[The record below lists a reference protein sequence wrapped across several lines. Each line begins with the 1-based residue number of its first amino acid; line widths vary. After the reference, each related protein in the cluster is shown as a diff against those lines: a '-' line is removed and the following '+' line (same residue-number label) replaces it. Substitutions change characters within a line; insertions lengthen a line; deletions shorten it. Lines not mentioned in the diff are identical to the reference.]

1 VLAIKKSPSLRQSAF
16 TAGGDTVRLTL
27 SRRTFFQNI
36 NQSIGTKMQSTFDER
51 NWLAWLV
58 KVRIL
63 ILTFLLVIQLAVAE
77 LTPTVLPL
85 RLFVSTIVLWFS
97 LSLFYVVLLSFWQEH
112 RLQATLQI
120 LTDLVLVSL
129 VVHETGGWDSSLN
142 FLYPLVIIVA
152 SILLPRVWAYLVAAL
167 AFILYGTVLDLN
179 FYGVVRS
186 YCTTHPGLKALQAII
201 FVNLFAYLAVSYLAG
216 LLAAK
221 LRQARVQLKD
231 ASGALE
237 SLQVLHENIIQ
248 SISSGLITTG
258 LDGRITL
265 VNSAAQ
271 KLLDRTPDRL
281 LGTPVAKLFLDPL
294 PNADSQQT
302 HGEVRFEVSSDKA
315 NPFRKTFRV
324 RVAQL
329 NVPERG
335 ALGYVY
341 AFDDLTEI
349 RRLEREVRM
358 QDRLAAV
365 GRLAAA
371 IAHEIRNP
379 LTSIA
384 GSVSMLSGIPE
395 MNQEHRQLLDIVTR
409 ESQRLN
415 GIITDFLAYSRGK
428 QYHFDK
434 VDLVPLL
441 EDTLTLVRHRMTAEN
456 TGITVESNL
465 AVREALAIADGDRLK
480 QVFWNF
486 SENAVR
492 AMRDGGTLKVAI
504 ERIGDDWQ
512 ISFADTGSGMTP
524 QQTEKIFEPFQ
535 SSFEGGTGLGLA
547 VVYQI
552 VQAHEGKVWARS
564 RPGQGTTFVLKL
576 RRLDADR
583 HAAQPATEL
592 NSGASES
599 RVRPLAA
606 LAASAAE
613 GRPRG

>member
-1 VLAIKKSPSLRQSAF
+1 
-16 TAGGDTVRLTL
+16 
-27 SRRTFFQNI
+27 
-36 NQSIGTKMQSTFDER
+36 MQSTFDER

-58 KVRIL
+58 KVRVL
-63 ILTFLLVIQLAVAE
+63 ILTFLLAIQLAVAH
-77 LTPTVLPL
+77 LTPAPLPV
-85 RLFVSTIVLWFS
+85 RLFISTILLWFAFS
-97 LSLFYVVLLSFWQEH
+97 IFYAVLLSFWQEH
-112 RLQATLQI
+112 RLQASLQV

-152 SILLPRVWAYLVAAL
+152 GILLPRVWAHLVAAL
-167 AFILYGTVLDLN
+167 AFILYGTILELN
-179 FYGVVRS
+179 YYGVVKS
-186 YCTTHPGLKALQAII
+186 YCTTHPELKALQAII
-201 FVNLFAYLAVSYLAG
+201 FVNLFAYLAVAYLAG
-216 LLAAK
+216 LLTTK
-221 LRQARVQLKD
+221 LRQARVQLKN

-237 SLQVLHENIIQ
+237 NLQILHENIVQ

-258 LDGRITL
+258 LDGHITL

-271 KLLDRTPDRL
+271 KLLECTPGQL
-281 LGTPVAKLFLDPL
+281 LGKPVDKVFLDAL
-294 PNADSQQT
+294 PHAESQQA
-302 HGEVRFEVSSDKA
+302 HAEVRFDTA
-315 NPFRKTFRV
+315 NAFRKTVRV
-324 RVAQL
+324 RVATL

-335 ALGYVY
+335 SLGYVY
-341 AFDDLTEI
+341 ALDDLTEI

-395 MNQEHRQLLDIVTR
+395 LNEEHRQLLDIVTR

-428 QYHFDK
+428 QYRFERA
-434 VDLVPLL
+434 DLVPLL
-441 EDTLTLVRHRMTAEN
+441 EDTLTLIRHRMTAEN
-456 TGITVESNL
+456 TGIVIESDFK
-465 AVREALAIADGDRLK
+465 VREAWVLADGDKIK

-486 SENAVR
+486 AENAVR
-492 AMRDGGTLKVAI
+492 AMRDGGTLRVAL
-504 ERIGDDWQ
+504 ERHGDDWQ
-512 ISFADTGSGMTP
+512 ASFADTGKGMTP

-535 SSFEGGTGLGLA
+535 SNFEGGTGLGLA

-564 RPGQGTTFVLKL
+564 KPGQGTTFVLRL
-576 RRLDADR
+576 RRFDAERQADSPLGTSST
-583 HAAQPATEL
+583 AAPA
-592 NSGASES
+592 A
-599 RVRPLAA
+599 PAKLAA
-606 LAASAAE
+606 AAAE
-613 GRPRG
+613 GRSRG